1 MHHAAAANAF
11 FTALTLVADG
21 VVVASACVALAGM
34 VPGGRRIR
42 RVLVQFVG
50 PQARGLALLV
60 ALTATGGSLY
70 YSEVVGFVP
79 CELCWYQ
86 RICMYP
92 LVVVLAVA
100 VFRRDTTS
108 WWCAAPLVAVGV
120 PLATYHWLVERVP
133 AIASTSSCSVG
144 APCAVPYFEEL
155 GFVTLAFMALSAFA
169 LVAALLA
176 TDRAWHRAAGAGSS

>member
-1 MHHAAAANAF
+1 VHHAPAANAF
-11 FTALTLVADG
+11 FTALTLAADG
-21 VVVASACVALAGM
+21 VVVAAACVALGGV
-34 VPGGRRIR
+34 VPAGRRLR
-42 RVLVQFVG
+42 RALVQFVG
-50 PQARGLALLV
+50 PQAWGLALVV
-60 ALTATGGSLY
+60 AVTATVGSLY

-92 LVVVLAVA
+92 LVVVLAVG
-100 VFRRDTTS
+100 VLRRDTTA
-108 WWCAAPLVAVGV
+108 WWCAAPLVGVGV

-133 AIASTSSCSVG
+133 SIASTSSCSVG
-144 APCAVPYFEEL
+144 APCTVPYFEEL

-176 TDRAWHRAAGAGSS
+176 TDRAWRRTARVGPS